1 MHQESS
7 MKSPLTPTSV
17 ALVFVVLGALAGCS
31 TGMQT
36 KTAMPNANFLLRTTA
51 KSPDAVV
58 FDIKSYVLERKWLY
72 LAEFK
77 LKNGEVTV
85 VKLCVPSASKDIW
98 AAGLHVSA
106 LLPCGHVG
114 VYQEGGATQLSM
126 LDPRFMNQLNPDPNL
141 KKAGDDLYPL
151 LSTMLDAVSK

>member
-1 MHQESS
+1 
-7 MKSPLTPTSV
+7 MKSPLTSISV

-31 TGMQT
+31 TSMSAR
-36 KTAMPNANFLLRTTA
+36 TATPNANFMIRSTA
-51 KSPDAVV
+51 KGADAVV
-58 FDIKSYVLERKWLY
+58 FDIKSYVLDRKWLY

-106 LLPCGHVG
+106 LLPCGHIG
-114 VYQEGGATQLSM
+114 VYQEGGVTRLSM

-141 KKAGDDLYPL
+141 EKAGNDLYPL

>member
-1 MHQESS
+1 
-7 MKSPLTPTSV
+7 MKSPSRSTFVT
-17 ALVFVVLGALAGCS
+17 LVFLVLGALAACS
-31 TGMQT
+31 TGMHT
-36 KTAMPNANFLLRTTA
+36 KTATPNANFMLRTTA
-51 KSPDAVV
+51 KSPDVVV
-58 FDIKSYVLERKWLY
+58 FDIKSYVLDRKWLY

-77 LKNGEVTV
+77 LKNAEVTV

-106 LLPCGHVG
+106 LLPCGHIG
-114 VYQEGGATQLSM
+114 VYREAGATHLSM

-151 LSTMLDAVSK
+151 LSTMLNVVSK

>member
-1 MHQESS
+1 
-7 MKSPLTPTSV
+7 MKAPSRSTLVT
-17 ALVFVVLGALAGCS
+17 LVFLVLGALAGCS
-31 TGMQT
+31 TGMSAR
-36 KTAMPNANFLLRTTA
+36 TATPNANFMLRTTA
-51 KSPDAVV
+51 KGPDAVV

-106 LLPCGHVG
+106 LLPCGHIG

-126 LDPRFMNQLNPDPNL
+126 LDPRFMSRLNPDPNL
-141 KKAGDDLYPL
+141 EKAGDDLYPL

>member
-1 MHQESS
+1 MPAPFVSTLAPLALAVLGMLAACSTPMSS
-7 MKSPLTPTSV
+7 QTPT
-17 ALVFVVLGALAGCS
+17 
-31 TGMQT
+31 
-36 KTAMPNANFLLRTTA
+36 PNANFMLRTST

-106 LLPCGHVG
+106 LLPCGHIG
-114 VYQEGGATQLSM
+114 VYREGGATRLAM
-126 LDPRFMNQLNPDPNL
+126 LDPRFMNRLNPDPNL
-141 KKAGDDLYPL
+141 EKAGNEL
-151 LSTMLDAVSK
+151 LPQLTALLDTVAK